1 LLAFSVIV
9 IAAVPSAATLR
20 EPSFRQRPFRFPDP
34 HPTQGQRTPANGAN
48 KVTEV
53 MEQMGSNCFSLN
65 GLGGISDGRIK
76 PETDG
81 LNPTIS
87 GQIRVN
93 FRRLAERK
101 RKRETEQRPLP
112 ERCVRSAECF

>member
-53 MEQMGSNCFSLN
+53 MEQMGLNCFSLN
-65 GLGGISDGRIK
+65 RLGRIRQDGFK
-76 PETDG
+76 PETA
-81 LNPTIS
+81 
-87 GQIRVN
+87 V
-93 FRRLAERK
+93 
-101 RKRETEQRPLP
+101 
-112 ERCVRSAECF
+112 